1 MRVNTTD
8 LQNAFGKY
16 LSLVEKEDI
25 IVTKNGKSVAKLIR
39 YNEPDYFLVH
49 EEAKDYKTTRKIS
62 YEVYMELVDSSDQRY
77 ELIDGEIYLLASPSI
92 KHQIVVNEIA
102 GHFYNYFK
110 GKSCRSLTSPLD
122 VRLFG
127 FATKFEEDPNVVQ
140 PDVVVICDID
150 KVNESNK
157 YEGIPTL
164 VVEVLSPSNKGKDMA
179 IKLNLYMKSGVSEYW
194 VVNMENKSILQYSFS
209 PERNIESLKS
219 LKVEET
225 IESSV
230 FAELKIPLGDIF
242 VEI

>member
-1 MRVNTTD
+1 
-8 LQNAFGKY
+8 
-16 LSLVEKEDI
+16 
-25 IVTKNGKSVAKLIR
+25 
-39 YNEPDYFLVH
+39 
-49 EEAKDYKTTRKIS
+49 
-62 YEVYMELVDSSDQRY
+62 
-77 ELIDGEIYLLASPSI
+77 
-92 KHQIVVNEIA
+92 
-102 GHFYNYFK
+102 
-110 GKSCRSLTSPLD
+110 LD

-194 VVNMENKSILQYSFS
+194 VVNPENKSILQYSFS

-230 FAELKIPLGDIF
+230 FAGLKIPLGDIF
-242 VEI
+242 AEI

>member
-49 EEAKDYKTTRKIS
+49 EEAKDYKTTKKIS
-62 YEVYMELVDSSDQRY
+62 YEEYMELVDSSDQRY

-102 GHFYNYFK
+102 WHFNNYFR
-110 GKSCRSLTSPLD
+110 GKSCWSLTAPLD

-140 PDVVVICDID
+140 PDIVVICDID
-150 KVNESNK
+150 KVNELGK

-194 VVNMENKSILQYSFS
+194 VVNPENKSILQYSFS

-219 LKVEET
+219 LKVEDT

-230 FAELKIPLGDIF
+230 FPELKIPLADIF
-242 VEI
+242 ADI